1 MPTVNFDETLSGM
14 TVHGIIKMLLL
25 RHGYDG
31 LCTDDCGCSIDNLA
45 PCGNDCMLCRPAY
58 KWLCVDCK
66 EDCAYRCVLCFKEEK
81 QNARLH

>member
-31 LCTDDCGCSIDNLA
+31 LCTDDCGCGVDAFILCDHSCVD
-45 PCGNDCMLCRPAY
+45 CRPAY

-66 EDCAYRCVLCFKEEK
+66 EDCSERENQCFREFK
-81 QNARLH
+81 QEIRP